1 MLFQFSLH
9 GGMHI
14 VQRGAL
20 NLFAEFLP
28 TFISLFTLIIKHI
41 NMNDLLY

>member
-1 MLFQFSLH
+1 MFFPISLH
-9 GGMHI
+9 QGMHV
-14 VQRGAL
+14 VQQGAL